1 MGINF
6 PASPSIGQKY
16 PASPVGGLPTYT
28 YDGEKW
34 TTTTSTIAGTSYV
47 LKSGDSM
54 SGHLSLLTGPV
65 AANAVRKDY
74 VDAAIS
80 AAVAALVTVPSCSVM
95 FTILAIAP
103 SGWLLFADQT
113 IGNAGSGSTFA
124 NVAALNVFTALYD
137 NFTDAVCP
145 VTTSAGGATTRAT
158 QGTATN
164 AWNVGLCRMAMPRTL
179 GRALAVAGSGSGL
192 TARSQGIY
200 LGAETHT
207 LVAAEGPNMTVSVT
221 SLSVGGSCSVTS
233 IGGSCS
239 VSSISVSGSSG
250 VTVSGSCG
258 VDVSGG
264 CYINPGYFYDWVGEG
279 SSSSSGDGGTHT
291 VSSVTGSKTAYGYG
305 GFSGS
310 GSGWISGSGSGWS
323 NGTGTGSGS
332 ISGTGSGSISGS
344 GTGAGAT
351 TGGGDAHN
359 NMPPTSFLNAMIK
372 L

>member
-6 PASPSIGQKY
+6 PASPSVGQKY

-28 YDGEKW
+28 WDGEKW

-47 LKSGDSM
+47 LKSGDTM
-54 SGHLSLLTGPV
+54 AGHLSLLTAPA

-74 VDAAIS
+74 VDAAI
-80 AAVAALVTVPSCSVM
+80 AAIVTVPSCTVV
-95 FTILAIAP
+95 FTVLTIAP

-124 NVAALNVFTALYD
+124 NVEALNVFTALYN
-137 NFTDAVCP
+137 NFADAVCP
-145 VTTSAGGATTRAT
+145 VATSAGGATTRAA
-158 QGTATN
+158 QGTAAN
-164 AWNVGLCRMAMPRTL
+164 AWSVGLCRMAMPLTL

-207 LVAAEGPNMTVSVT
+207 LLAAEGPNMTVSVT
-221 SLSVGGSCSVTS
+221 SLSVGGTCSVTS

-239 VSSISVSGSSG
+239 VSSLSVG
-250 VTVSGSCG
+250 GSCG

-264 CYINPGYFYDWVGEG
+264 CSVNVSGGSWINAGYFVT
-279 SSSSSGDGGTHT
+279 SVSGGTGGVGGGGYSQAIT
-291 VSSVTGSKTAYGYG
+291 SINYGMDGAGYG

-310 GSGWISGSGSGWS
+310 GSGSFSGSGGGWISGS
-323 NGTGTGSGS
+323 GTGSGS

-351 TGGGDAHN
+351 TGGGGAHN

>member
-28 YDGEKW
+28 WDGEKW

-47 LKSGDSM
+47 LKSGDTM
-54 SGHLSLLTGPV
+54 AGHLSLLTAPA

-80 AAVAALVTVPSCSVM
+80 AAVAALVTVPSCSIM

-124 NVAALNVFTALYD
+124 NAQALNVFTALYD

-145 VTTSAGGATTRAT
+145 VATSAGGATTRAA

-164 AWNVGLCRMAMPRTL
+164 AWSVGLCRMAMPRTL

-221 SLSVGGSCSVTS
+221 SLSVGGTCSVTS
-233 IGGSCS
+233 VGGSCS
-239 VSSISVSGSSG
+239 VSSISVSGS
-250 VTVSGSCG
+250 CG
-258 VDVSGG
+258 VDVSGGCSVNVSGG
-264 CYINPGYFYDWVGEG
+264 CYINPGYFYDGYAQGTASAG
-279 SSSSSGDGGTHT
+279 SGNYQSFPGGVSMYSSN
-291 VSSVTGSKTAYGYG
+291 YGYG

-310 GSGWISGSGSGWS
+310 GSGSFSGSGGGWS
-323 NGTGTGSGS
+323 NGSGTGSGS

-351 TGGGDAHN
+351 TGGGGAHN

>member
-16 PASPVGGLPTYT
+16 PASPVAGLPTYT

-34 TTTTSTIAGTSYV
+34 TTTTTAIEGYGYL
-47 LKSGDSM
+47 LKSGDTM
-54 SGHLSLLTGPV
+54 EGHLSLLTGP
-65 AANAVRKDY
+65 AATNAVRKDY
-74 VDAAIS
+74 VDAAI
-80 AAVAALVTVPSCSVM
+80 AAIVGVPSCSVV
-95 FTILAIAP
+95 FTILMIAP

-137 NFTDAVCP
+137 NFADAVCP
-145 VTTSAGGATTRAT
+145 VATSAGGATTRAA

-164 AWNVGLCRMAMPRTL
+164 AWNVGLCRLAMPRTL

-192 TARSQGIY
+192 TVREQGIY

-207 LVAAEGPNMTVSVT
+207 LIAGEGPNMTVSVT
-221 SLSVGGSCSVTS
+221 SLSVGGSCSVS
-233 IGGSCS
+233 SLSVGGTCY

-250 VTVSGSCG
+250 VN
-258 VDVSGG
+258 VSGG
-264 CYINPGYFYDWVGEG
+264 VTIPAGQ
-279 SSSSSGDGGTHT
+279 
-291 VSSVTGSKTAYGYG
+291 SVTSVEGYG
-305 GFSGS
+305 ITSGYEGYPVQGFSGYSSGAYS
-310 GSGWISGSGSGWS
+310 GSFSGSGSGWS

-332 ISGTGSGSISGS
+332 ISGSGTGSGSISGS

-351 TGGGDAHN
+351 TGGGGAHN